1 MLLVV
6 ILQAH
11 KFIRRMLLDAAFRS
25 ILELSFS
32 RLRLRSTSKW
42 NRWLS
47 DNGGITGGVAGR
59 YAAAL
64 FELAQELPDADRAS
78 LASDVASFGEMLSG
92 SEDLQKLVNSPL
104 VSSEE
109 QSAALDAVLAKV
121 GSGQI
126 IRNFIALVVRKRR
139 AMALADM
146 VIQFEYLMAD
156 ARNEVVAQIT
166 SAKPLIDTQ
175 IQEIKDELAKVL
187 GKTIRIEAEVDPS
200 LLGGLIVKAGS
211 RMVDGSLKTKL
222 NSLKQAMSEAG

>member
-1 MLLVV
+1 M
-6 ILQAH
+6 
-11 KFIRRMLLDAAFRS
+11 
-25 ILELSFS
+25 
-32 RLRLRSTSKW
+32 
-42 NRWLS
+42 LS
-47 DNGGITGGVAGR
+47 DNVGITGGVAGR

-64 FELAQELPDADRAS
+64 FELAQELPEADRAS
-78 LASDVASFGEMLSG
+78 LAGDVSSFGVMLNG
-92 SEDLQKLVNSPL
+92 SEDLQKLVDSPL

>member
-1 MLLVV
+1 
-6 ILQAH
+6 
-11 KFIRRMLLDAAFRS
+11 
-25 ILELSFS
+25 
-32 RLRLRSTSKW
+32 
-42 NRWLS
+42 
-47 DNGGITGGVAGR
+47 
-59 YAAAL
+59 
-64 FELAQELPDADRAS
+64 
-78 LASDVASFGEMLSG
+78 MLSG